1 MDATLIL
8 SFLSISFIVIIIPGP
23 NILVIVATSVSHGKV
38 RGLQTVAGTSSAMA
52 VQLIVAAVGTSWLV
66 QLLSNGFYVLKW
78 LGVVY
83 LAYLGVTHIRGVLSK
98 SDINTAPIAI
108 SSFSRGFVVS
118 LTNPKTIL
126 FFSAFLPQFVSSSAP
141 YLPQVMA
148 LSLMFLLMAIIMDS
162 CYALLSSKLALLIES
177 NMAGRI
183 QSGISGALFLGA
195 SAWLAI
201 SRRT

>member
-8 SFLSISFIVIIIPGP
+8 SFLSISFLIIIIPGP
-23 NILVIVATSVSHGKV
+23 NVLVIVATSVSHGKV

-52 VQLIVAAVGTSWLV
+52 IQLIVAAVGTSWLV

-83 LAYLGVTHIRGVLSK
+83 LAYLGVTHLRRALSK
-98 SDINTAPIAI
+98 TTINTPSVAI

-141 YLPQVMA
+141 YLPQIMA
-148 LSLMFLLMAIIMDS
+148 LSLMFLLLAIVLDS

-177 NMAGRI
+177 SMVERI
-183 QSGISGALFLGA
+183 QSGLTGALFLGA
-195 SAWLAI
+195 STWLAI
-201 SRRT
+201 LRRT